1 MRTSYHYSLPTTRR
15 SLSALRHPRPRAQGR
30 VPWGTLFWLFLLG
43 AAVYVALKVV
53 PAYMDVYRFED
64 AVQEMMTGLSSY
76 SAAARGSTER
86 HLRDEILRL
95 AGEYNIPVQDPD
107 IQFQWFTDRVIVE
120 LHVVRE
126 VPLQVYTWRIER
138 HVRAERRFF

>member
-1 MRTSYHYSLPTTRR
+1 MGELHQVR
-15 SLSALRHPRPRAQGR
+15 GR
-30 VPWGTLFWLFLLG
+30 IRWGALFWVLFLG
-43 AAVYVALKVV
+43 AVVYAALNLI

-64 AVQEMMTGLSSY
+64 SVQEIMMGLSAY
-76 SAAARGSTER
+76 SASARGQTER
-86 HLRDEILRL
+86 RLRDEILRL

-107 IQFQWFTDRVIVE
+107 IQFRWFTDRVIVE
-120 LHVVRE
+120 LHIVRE

>member
-1 MRTSYHYSLPTTRR
+1 MQELRR
-15 SLSALRHPRPRAQGR
+15 IQGR
-30 VPWGTLFWLFLLG
+30 VPWGTLFWLLLLG
-43 AAVYVALKVV
+43 AVVYAALKVV

-64 AVQEMMTGLSSY
+64 SVQEMMTGLSTY
-76 SAAARGSTER
+76 SASARGQAER
-86 HLRDEILRL
+86 RLRDEILRL

-107 IQFQWFTDRVIVE
+107 IQFRWFTDRVIVE

>member
-1 MRTSYHYSLPTTRR
+1 MRKSRQVR
-15 SLSALRHPRPRAQGR
+15 GR
-30 VPWGTLFWLFLLG
+30 VPWGTLFWLLLLG

-76 SAAARGSTER
+76 SVGVRGQTER

-95 AGEYNIPVQDPD
+95 AGEYNIPIQEPD
-107 IQFQWFTDRVIVE
+107 IRFQWFSDRAVVE
-120 LHVVRE
+120 VHVVRE

>member
-1 MRTSYHYSLPTTRR
+1 MRKSRQVR
-15 SLSALRHPRPRAQGR
+15 GR
-30 VPWGTLFWLFLLG
+30 VPWGTLFWFLLLG
-43 AAVYVALKVV
+43 AAVYAALKVI

-76 SAAARGSTER
+76 SVGARGQTER
-86 HLRDEILRL
+86 RLRDEILRL
-95 AGEYNIPVQDPD
+95 AGEYDIPIQEPD
-107 IQFQWFTDRVIVE
+107 IRFQWLPDRAVVE
-120 LHVVRE
+120 VHVVRE

>member
-1 MRTSYHYSLPTTRR
+1 MGKSRQV
-15 SLSALRHPRPRAQGR
+15 QGR

-43 AAVYVALKVV
+43 AAVYVALRVI

-64 AVQEMMTGLSSY
+64 AVQEMMTGLGSY
-76 SAAARGSTER
+76 SAAVRGQRER
-86 HLRDEILRL
+86 RLRDEILRL
-95 AGEYNIPVQDPD
+95 AGEYNIPVEDPD
-107 IQFQWFTDRVIVE
+107 IQVQWFPDRVTVE

-126 VPLQVYTWRIER
+126 IPLHVYTWRIER